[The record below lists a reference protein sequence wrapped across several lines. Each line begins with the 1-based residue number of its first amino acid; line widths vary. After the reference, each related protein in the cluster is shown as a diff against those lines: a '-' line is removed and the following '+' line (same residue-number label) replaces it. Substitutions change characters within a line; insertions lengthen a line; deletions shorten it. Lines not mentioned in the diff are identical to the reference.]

1 MDIRL
6 KWEVHVHCFVHVKYQ
21 LLLTFIEI
29 KQKKLPDIY
38 MYERSIVCLLFI
50 YVSLYPTSCT

>member
-1 MDIRL
+1 MYITL

-38 MYERSIVCLLFI
+38 MYER
-50 YVSLYPTSCT
+50 

>member
-1 MDIRL
+1 MYITL

-21 LLLTFIEI
+21 LHLTIIEI

-38 MYERSIVCLLFI
+38 MYER
-50 YVSLYPTSCT
+50 